1 MAHYKK
7 LVGEKCYLSPCDPGD
22 AQTWVSWFNDLEV
35 TIPLGDEAYLPSTLL
50 SESETLQDV
59 LKSRRYVFGIVDL
72 ETDGLIG
79 RCLLFDVDQVNRC
92 AMLGI
97 VLGEKGCWD
106 RGYGRDAIRL
116 LLDYAFNLLNLN
128 SVMLGT
134 FSFNERALACYRK
147 VGFRVI
153 GRRREARIIA
163 GQKYDLVLMD
173 ILAQEFDSPVVQGM
187 MDRRG

>member
-1 MAHYKK
+1 MPYYKK

-22 AQTWVSWFNDLEV
+22 AQKWVSWFNDLEV

-59 LKSRRYVFGIVDL
+59 LKHRRYVFAIVDL

-79 RCLLFDVDQVNRC
+79 RCILFDVDQINRT

-97 VLGEKGCWD
+97 VLGEKEYWD
-106 RGYGRDAIRL
+106 RGYGRGAIQL
-116 LLDYAFNLLNLN
+116 LVDYAFNLLNLN

-147 VGFRVI
+147 VGFQVI

-163 GQKYDLVLMD
+163 GVKYDTILMD
-173 ILAQEFDSPVVQGM
+173 ILASEFDSPVVKGLVDRQG
-187 MDRRG
+187 